1 MNKNKEKEIEKIIGQ
16 IEDKY
21 QPEKIILFGSYA
33 SGRPKKNSDVDLVV
47 IKQTR
52 ERFVRRL
59 MRMAEIVR
67 SSLGTEI
74 LVYTPKEWQDALREE
89 NYFIK
94 EIAKNGK
101 VVYVS

>member
-1 MNKNKEKEIEKIIGQ
+1 MNKNKQKEIEKIIGQ